1 MADITNNIQESNQD
15 IINDIQYL
23 QQTEQGLF
31 NSLETNP
38 NLTTQQQ
45 EDIMTKINQ
54 ITNMRI
60 SLYQTLSNVNGYF
73 QDALKTSHGTLQD
86 QSMAIQIV
94 EDQLNQMKKDLQLLQ
109 NEKNNKIRLVE
120 INSYYGDKYAEHAQL
135 MKIIIFT
142 LVPVIIVS
150 LIYRSGLIPQIVYTI
165 LICIIALI
173 GGYFFW
179 KRYASIITRDAMD
192 YNEYDWYFD
201 ASSAPTS
208 TGGSSSDPWLNSDF
222 GTCIGQECCST
233 GQVYDASSNLCISS
247 SCSASSSS
255 GSANSTTSSSG
266 STSEDVA
273 NHILTQTSSTNKYKH
288 SNQLS
293 SPPKPSN
300 SESFITYPKFR

>member
-15 IINDIQYL
+15 IINDIQSL

-38 NLTTQQQ
+38 NLTNQQQ
-45 EDIMTKINQ
+45 QDIMNKINQ

-73 QDALKTSHGTLQD
+73 QNALETSHGTLQD

-109 NEKNNKIRLVE
+109 TEKNNKIRLVE
-120 INSYYGDKYAEHAQL
+120 INSYYGEKYAEHAQL

-150 LIYRSGLIPQIVYTI
+150 LIYRTGIIPQIVYTI
-165 LICIIALI
+165 LLCIITII

-179 KRYASIITRDAMD
+179 KCYASIITRDAMD

-201 ASSAPTS
+201 TSSAPTS
-208 TGGSSSDPWLNSDF
+208 NGSSSSDPWLNSSDY
-222 GTCIGQECCST
+222 GTCIGKECCST

-247 SCSASSSS
+247 ASSSS
-255 GSANSTTSSSG
+255 PTLSSSST
-266 STSEDVA
+266 STSENVA
-273 NHILTQTSSTNKYKH
+273 NHILTQTSTTNKYKH
-288 SNQLS
+288 INQLS
-293 SPPKPSN
+293 SPPKPST

>member
-1 MADITNNIQESNQD
+1 MASITNNIQESNQD
-15 IINDIQYL
+15 IINDIQSL

-45 EDIMTKINQ
+45 QDIMTKINQ

-73 QDALKTSHGTLQD
+73 QNALKTSHGTLQD
-86 QSMAIQIV
+86 QSMAVQIV
-94 EDQLNQMKKDLQLLQ
+94 EDQLNQMKKDLQLLKT
-109 NEKNNKIRLVE
+109 EKNNKVRLVE

-150 LIYRSGLIPQIVYTI
+150 LIYRTGIIPQIVYTA
-165 LICIIALI
+165 LLCIIALI
-173 GGYFFW
+173 GAYFFW
-179 KRYASIITRDAMD
+179 KRYVSIITRDAMD
-192 YNEYDWYFD
+192 YDEYDWYFD
-201 ASSAPTS
+201 TSSAPTAK
-208 TGGSSSDPWLNSDF
+208 GGSSTDPWLNSNF
-222 GTCIGQECCST
+222 GTCIGQDCCST

-247 SCSASSSS
+247 TCSSGSSSS
-255 GSANSTTSSSG
+255 K
-266 STSEDVA
+266 TSEDVA
-273 NHILTQTSSTNKYKH
+273 NHILTQTSTTNKYKH

-293 SPPKPSN
+293 SPPKPST

>member
-1 MADITNNIQESNQD
+1 MASITNNIQESNQD
-15 IINDIQYL
+15 IINDIQSL

-45 EDIMTKINQ
+45 QDIMTKINQ

-73 QDALKTSHGTLQD
+73 QNALKTSHGTLQD
-86 QSMAIQIV
+86 QSMAVQIV

-109 NEKNNKIRLVE
+109 TEKNNKVRLVE

-150 LIYRSGLIPQIVYTI
+150 LIYRTGIIPQIVYTI

-173 GGYFFW
+173 GAYFFW
-179 KRYASIITRDAMD
+179 KRYVSIITRDAMD

-201 ASSAPTS
+201 TSSAPTAK
-208 TGGSSSDPWLNSDF
+208 GGSSTDPWLNSDY

-247 SCSASSSS
+247 TCSS
-255 GSANSTTSSSG
+255 GSSTSSST

-273 NHILTQTSSTNKYKH
+273 NHILTQTSTTNK
-288 SNQLS
+288 
-293 SPPKPSN
+293 
-300 SESFITYPKFR
+300 